1 MHVSS
6 CKYRCVCFFV
16 SLLTFV
22 RVRVCQ
28 TQFQVLCRCFT
39 DTYVPTQLHW
49 LHHLYRKV
57 VPVLPIVP
65 LVPHQFHQLY
75 RTSFTSAKKCT
86 KPSVPKK
93 QRTFCRKRH
102 QFYRKQRTFYKKQ
115 RKHFGAIQSAHR
127 FGAIQWFSTFG
138 TLGAVQLV
146 HLVQYKWYTQCS
158 IGDTAGTRQALIT
171 HLVQCIVNS

>member
-6 CKYRCVCFFV
+6 CKYRCVCFFI

-22 RVRVCQ
+22 CVCAKPNSKCSAD
-28 TQFQVLCRCFT
+28 VLRTPMYLLNCIGCIT
-39 DTYVPTQLHW
+39 CTV
-49 LHHLYRKV
+49 KV

-86 KPSVPKK
+86 KPSAPKK

-115 RKHFGAIQSAHR
+115 GKHFGAIQSAHR

-158 IGDTAGTRQALIT
+158 IGDTAGTIQALTALHI
-171 HLVQCIVNS
+171 